1 MPGQRPIYAVTRF
14 RKTWRS
20 LSAKQKLQ
28 IIEIIIALP
37 EFMGNPHA
45 HSGFGF
51 RRLHGSA
58 FHEAR
63 LDLRWRLI
71 MRISDEDIILFDVMN
86 HDQVRRL

>member
-1 MPGQRPIYAVTRF
+1 MRGQRPIYAVTRF
-14 RKTWRS
+14 RKTWRT
-20 LSAKQKLQ
+20 LSAKQRLQ
-28 IIEIIIALP
+28 IIDIIIALP

-71 MRISDEDIILFDVMN
+71 MRISDEDIILFDVLN

>member
-37 EFMGNPHA
+37 ELMGNPHA

-51 RRLHGSA
+51 CRLHGSA

>member
-1 MPGQRPIYAVTRF
+1 MRGQRPIYAVTRF
-14 RKTWRS
+14 RKTWRT
-20 LSAKQKLQ
+20 LSAKQRLQ
-28 IIEIIIALP
+28 IIDIIIALP

-45 HSGFGF
+45 HSEFGF